1 MSFTKCHADK
11 SHEFNLDF
19 PNYIITIIMSL
30 DNNSN
35 NAEESNIE
43 ENNNIENAIAEE
55 VNDIENSGSGESNSS
70 EESIQNVHFEEIAHK
85 CESEKRNTSIAAAAV
100 GVYNYLIF
108 LALGVPYFILSFFA
122 GVSEG
127 VNLLINLSLLFLV
140 LFGSYFI
147 YKSMVAFYRISKSV
161 VPEGKIII
169 ISSWVAFFL
178 YIGIDIL
185 ATLILGNIPV
195 NTKAP
200 EGLPLTIQ
208 TVGAICAVC
217 LSTYSFYSFALFIYR
232 LAAYYLPKKPSGI
245 IAAILFI
252 FFYYIAMM
260 IYVNKLYQYFA
271 EQSDYKEYKKEYAQK
286 SQEPTIS

>member
-1 MSFTKCHADK
+1 M
-11 SHEFNLDF
+11 N
-19 PNYIITIIMSL
+19 L

-35 NAEESNIE
+35 NTEENNVEENSNIE
-43 ENNNIENAIAEE
+43 NNRAEE
-55 VNDIENSGSGESNSS
+55 VNNIENSGSGENSSS
-70 EESIQNVHFEEIAHK
+70 EESFQNVHFEEIAHK

-169 ISSWVAFFL
+169 ISSWAAFFL
-178 YIGIDIL
+178 FIGIDIL
-185 ATLILGNIPV
+185 ASLILGNIPV

-208 TVGAICAVC
+208 TFHAISAAC

-252 FFYYIAMM
+252 CFYYIAMM

-271 EQSDYKEYKKEYAQK
+271 EQSDYNEYKKEYAQK
-286 SQEPTIS
+286 SQEPSIT